1 MHDAT
6 ILVVLNLHFDYFIPP
21 LKNFC
26 VTMTFMNRALVFV
39 IQGQKMP
46 GLIFSLFFSRFTT
59 PNKFYVNLKQG
70 LCLFY
75 FFLFSSM
82 ISSHLFFSICF
93 KFHSLHN
100 TLNATH
106 LSKSSQSA
114 SPCLQPS
121 QIVFFE
127 LLQNVLQ
134 YN

>member
-6 ILVVLNLHFDYFIPP
+6 ILAVLKHHLGYFIPL

-39 IQGQKMP
+39 IQEQKMP
-46 GLIFSLFFSRFTT
+46 NLIFSFFFSRFTT
-59 PNKFYVNLKQG
+59 PNKFYVNLKRG

-75 FFLFSSM
+75 FFFFTSM
-82 ISSHLFFSICF
+82 ISSQLFFSICF
-93 KFHSLHN
+93 KFQSLHN

-127 LLQNVLQ
+127 LLRNVFP